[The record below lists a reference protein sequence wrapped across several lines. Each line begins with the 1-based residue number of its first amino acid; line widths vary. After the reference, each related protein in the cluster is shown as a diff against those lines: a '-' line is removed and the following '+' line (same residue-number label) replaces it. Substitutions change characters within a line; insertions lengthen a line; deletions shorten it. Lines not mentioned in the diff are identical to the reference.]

1 MVASGLPDVLTNIN
15 NTIQAVQKEIRRSPG
30 TKFEMSDVVTD
41 LYVLTFDLFTKVI
54 KWCDAKSRNHVWKVL
69 KRDCWSEFA
78 NEVNKIKD
86 ISQWVLRDVI
96 SKTAETVQFTAEHVA
111 GMRKDVN
118 HLTNIANKHYLNKQ
132 DDGGLKAIEQDHTK
146 LLQNSPSIIICNRD
160 NAMLE
165 RFLQSFQNMGS
176 SGTNLLIESIPTAES
191 SSPEIRIRRSPS
203 PLALQAPSST
213 RELDLDMAP
222 EYSDPSPSSQV
233 MTAEQVLENSEN
245 LETYYPSGHTTLLI
259 SPLASADLPLNVAD
273 RLVQWLSQPNAQ
285 ILNLQI
291 DSLPDQ
297 DIASST
303 LIAAH
308 TLSLA
313 ASIPDQPTLSY
324 FCSLRRPNEMP
335 QGQTRTAETIGLCE
349 MMACVIRQLVTLLP
363 DTLPTSTLDFSQ
375 DRFETLDGTLRTW
388 SETIGV
394 FADLLSLAPSDL
406 LIVINDLQLLDH
418 RYTSDKIREVLDVIR
433 RFAGS
438 TSEESGMVRE
448 KRVKILL
455 TTAGSSRSVL
465 PWLQKGEWYLHEN
478 SGPKRRGR
486 VSGAEMDF
494 ARV

>member
-30 TKFEMSDVVTD
+30 TKLEMSDVVTD

-78 NEVNKIKD
+78 NEVTKIKD

-118 HLTNIANKHYLNKQ
+118 HLTDIASKYYLDKQ
-132 DDGGLKAIEQDHTK
+132 DDTSLKVIETDQAK
-146 LLQNSPSIIICNRD
+146 LLQNSPSIIICNGD

-165 RFLQSFQNMGS
+165 RFLQSFQTMGTS
-176 SGTNLLIESIPTAES
+176 STNLLIESIPTGEP

-203 PLALQAPSST
+203 PLALQAPASRAVDIQLIMAEEPST
-213 RELDLDMAP
+213 FSPALTPATVLD
-222 EYSDPSPSSQV
+222 
-233 MTAEQVLENSEN
+233 NSEP
-245 LETYYPSGHTTLLI
+245 LEAYYPSGHTTLLI
-259 SPLASADLPLNVAD
+259 SPLASAELPLNVAD
-273 RLVQWLSQPNAQ
+273 RLLQWLSQPQSQ

-297 DIASST
+297 DLTSST

-313 ASIPDQPTLSY
+313 ASIPNQPTLSY
-324 FCSLRRPNEMP
+324 FCSLRRPSEMP

-349 MMACVIRQLVTLLP
+349 MMACLIRQLVTLLP
-363 DTLPTSTLDFSQ
+363 DDLRTSTPDFSQ
-375 DRFETLDGTLRTW
+375 TRFAQLDGTLRTW
-388 SETIGV
+388 SEMLSV
-394 FADLLSLAPSDL
+394 FTDLLALAPRDL
-406 LIVINDLQLLDH
+406 LFVINDLQLLDH

-433 RFAGS
+433 NFAMPISKGPDVIR
-438 TSEESGMVRE
+438 M
-448 KRVKILL
+448 KKVKILL

-465 PWLQKGEWYLHEN
+465 PWLQKGEWYLHEAA
-478 SGPKRRGR
+478 GPKRRGR